1 VTAADYVV
9 LNFGF
14 FQEQVLPNPE
24 LVGSSVIDVIVII
37 VIFLIAAIIAF
48 VSFRNPAPRNPLQA
62 AMKQTKI
69 IIPGE
74 SGNPII
80 DHIRYRK
87 KQGEKK

>member
-14 FQEQVLPNPE
+14 FQEQVLNPQ

-62 AMKQTKI
+62 AMKKTEI
-69 IIPGE
+69 IIPGQP
-74 SGNPII
+74 GNPYF
-80 DHIRYRK
+80 DHFRFRK
-87 KQGEKK
+87 KQNEKK